1 MFFKALM
8 NLFLWLLAR
17 ARWLV
22 FSSVLAS
29 VAAAPL
35 VVMSGGLPFV
45 GATPAS
51 PVTPSLPLPSAALPL
66 ALALG
71 LYVLVKRSLR

>member
-8 NLFLWLLAR
+8 NMFLWLLAR
-17 ARWLV
+17 ARWVV
-22 FSSVLAS
+22 FSGVLAS

-35 VVMSGGLPFV
+35 VVMSGGIPFV

-51 PVTPSLPLPSAALPL
+51 PASPSLPLPSAALPI

-71 LYVLVKRSLR
+71 LYVLAKRRLR